1 MFLIRNRKRNGL
13 CFKRAGRRLR
23 AAGAHTDSEAQ
34 RLPDEVEAKLLLAKA
49 EDQRLVETEVKSL
62 VDKTK
67 RLGGAEEHLW

>member
-13 CFKRAGRRLR
+13 CFKRDGRRLR

-49 EDQRLVETEVKSL
+49 EKSL

>member
-13 CFKRAGRRLR
+13 CCKRAGRRLR
-23 AAGAHTDSEAQ
+23 AGAHTDSEAQ